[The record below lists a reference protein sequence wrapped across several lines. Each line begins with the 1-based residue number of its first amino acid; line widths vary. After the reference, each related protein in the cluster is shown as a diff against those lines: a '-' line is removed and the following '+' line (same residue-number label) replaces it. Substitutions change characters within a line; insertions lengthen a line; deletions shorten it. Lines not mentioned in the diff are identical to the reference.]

1 MSKLRQK
8 IRNVFSWQHDDYT
21 FEPVPESAQFSG
33 PPLPLPPPKES
44 KSNRFLKA
52 GSSPSKAV
60 ATSSKGVGNRTAKIN
75 KKRLNQINIARNSS
89 ITSAQLNAAVPL
101 VNIRRAPSDRSVLS
115 EIDRQIVTGRPA
127 AGSRPLLSRPIT
139 VAGGGGGGGGGGIGA
154 PSSVSGRSLASKAS
168 SSRAS
173 SSVPSTVTSASQKD
187 IVVVRRAPPAPVVA
201 QNDRSLLR
209 TIKKQQQ
216 EPSSERAV
224 SADRSSIKRK
234 PLLSGFGR
242 QRGQGPS
249 GSKHQSQPSVSSVSA
264 TGSGHADGGS
274 VVPGAGLT
282 GALSVNGGG
291 GGLLKSA
298 ASASSLEFPVVSKP
312 AHSSRG
318 TGQQQRFNGSKEKL
332 DHSSSHHQHHH
343 HHQHLHHHQQQQ
355 QLHTQHQHPLGSH
368 QQQHHQHSRTAS
380 AQMAQMATGA
390 TVSTNHLNKFPPGS
404 GSSLVVGDDG
414 GGLLLNERG
423 VDVGSGLSASM
434 EQLTAISF
442 VGPEKASS
450 GGAGRKEQQQQQQ
463 QTSPS
468 KSRSAELLQ
477 VHLEKLQSEN
487 RLLERKVH
495 EMTSC
500 QEELLLL
507 RDEIV
512 KLKASHEQSNSEL
525 HRLVNENESLR
536 DRLKTVV
543 QSPLSDSEKQQL
555 IRNTQRLHSSAPA
568 SIALPNNM
576 DAEGTPCVT
585 PDWDKQSS
593 SSEVAVACL
602 QDKIIQMEETH
613 YSTNEEL
620 QATLQELAD
629 LQSQIMELQSDNERL
644 VEEKDVIFQSLCRQ
658 TEKLEDTRTQI
669 GTLQKLL
676 LREPNQQD
684 VTPTDREQKLVDLL
698 KSAQDE
704 RESFMLKQEELNAEL
719 NELKAIIDERSGEVA
734 RARGRISM
742 LESSLDAANAEKKDA
757 NAQLMESKEDA
768 SVKLIEISRL
778 TTLLENAR
786 AKIDELEQ
794 DRAKGDK
801 TDLEE
806 LLDVARKEKDQLETQ
821 VASLQEQVS
830 ISQCEIQK
838 LKDQLARLNEECK
851 VVRNNA
857 KCVISDLEY
866 KNETV
871 TQEKQKMA
879 TDFQQLQESINELQ
893 VQNKCLLED
902 KSQLE
907 TLLSETQK
915 HLGETERQLMEKTDE
930 LNQETRLRKQ
940 EADEWEHFQSDLLMT
955 VRVANDF
962 KTEAQNAREKLALD
976 NKALR
981 EKVRVLEQQIEQLNK
996 QSLRGIGNADDVQL
1010 SYERLN
1016 VLKQDLY
1023 ASAENLNTFD
1033 RNVDEFSQRVQLLRK
1048 QMHNFS
1054 LDRKSS
1060 PVTAASPATANPP
1073 KKSVTMQSLSPPP
1086 PARSVQDSDSDVPP
1100 PLPKTKPPKMVVRFA
1115 DDRSSVDT
1123 LDSIEYEF
1131 SASDSDELD
1140 PIRGGGGGSSKR
1152 KSTPFGDNTMHQ
1164 QRKTP
1169 SSESVSEASTTASDE
1184 EELSQEVSDYQTNR
1198 PAFRPIAASQS
1209 TENLFHRSTAL
1220 FKPIPRFASTSTQ
1233 DLSSI
1238 MRAEGLYHRQH
1249 KNPRHRALDSVDF
1262 GSGLFYS
1269 KSTNDLIL
1277 PDIDGLAHKP
1287 ATNLSKFRKFRYERS
1302 ISGSSLNSLVK
1313 LEEHKQQQQRQ
1324 QQPANKVASSNVM
1337 SSAVILQHH
1346 RNETVHR
1353 IAAPKTTS
1361 ERPERSAKASALEQ
1375 QNKLEARKPLPLPRA
1390 DSDQNLATQK
1400 TVVYV
1405 IDKQTNQFVLEEELL
1420 GKRKQE
1426 QKKRESGHSNAAVA
1440 ADPPPLPIKSSTKFV
1455 ATRKAAPAAAR
1466 VDARTPESLY
1476 ENIPYRRSIVGQS
1489 FSFDHDPIITTKET
1503 QSQSLITT
1511 VQQEMAVRRQQK
1523 SAIQRQDS
1531 RLSVKSLIESIENSA
1546 KQTKL
1551 NSDSRCSSSS
1561 SINSI
1566 PADANPATLSAKH
1579 SSISS
1584 TNNNNNTI
1592 NNNEHDSISNNI
1604 SKGHVN
1610 GSNNNDEN
1618 NVIQIP
1624 VQPSAA
1630 MVQSGG
1636 GALPAKSPLREQ
1648 QQPTVGSNV
1657 NSNSK
1662 PNASA
1667 DTVMLMKKSSLIT
1680 SNNGCNTTLNS
1691 AIISHKTMDYVRRNS
1706 YNDISER
1713 KDPLNALVKNGGS
1726 KRNALLKWCQNKTV
1740 GYRNIDITNFSSS
1753 WNDGLALCAIMHSYL
1768 PDRIPYDKLNQND
1781 KRRNFS
1787 LAFAAAESV
1796 GIQTSL
1802 SIDEMCLQE
1811 RPDWQQVMGYV
1822 TAIYK
1827 HFET

>member
-1 MSKLRQK
+1 MSTLRQK
-8 IRNVFSWQHDDYT
+8 IRNVFSWQHDDYS
-21 FEPVPESAQFSG
+21 FEPVTELARPSD
-33 PPLPLPPPKES
+33 PPSEPA
-44 KSNRFLKA
+44 KSTKTSRFLK
-52 GSSPSKAV
+52 GSSTKPT
-60 ATSSKGVGNRTAKIN
+60 ATPTKGVGNRTAKIN

-115 EIDRQIVTGRPA
+115 EIDRQIVPRQPA
-127 AGSRPLLSRPIT
+127 SGASKLFSRPIT
-139 VAGGGGGGGGGGIGA
+139 VAGGTAALSII
-154 PSSVSGRSLASKAS
+154 SDRSLTSKAS

-173 SSVPSTVTSASQKD
+173 SSVPSTLTSTSQKD
-187 IVVVRRAPPAPVVA
+187 IVVVRKAPPAPPDSGRLFQRASKKPQAPSSSEAVVA
-201 QNDRSLLR
+201 
-209 TIKKQQQ
+209 
-216 EPSSERAV
+216 PA
-224 SADRSSIKRK
+224 ADRSSIKRK

-249 GSKHQSQPSVSSVSA
+249 GPKHQSQQQPVSSVSVA
-264 TGSGHADGGS
+264 AAGSGHAEGVAGTGS
-274 VVPGAGLT
+274 
-282 GALSVNGGG
+282 LSVNGGGG

-298 ASASSLEFPVVSKP
+298 ASVSSLEYPVVSKP
-312 AHSSRG
+312 AQSARG
-318 TGQQQRFNGSKEKL
+318 TGQQRFNGSKEKL
-332 DHSSSHHQHHH
+332 DHAHHHHLHHDHQPQLHTRQHQQHQHHH
-343 HHQHLHHHQQQQ
+343 HH
-355 QLHTQHQHPLGSH
+355 HP
-368 QQQHHQHSRTAS
+368 QTIQQHSRTAS
-380 AQMAQMATGA
+380 AQMAQMAT
-390 TVSTNHLNKFPPGS
+390 VSTNHLNKFPAS
-404 GSSLVVGDDG
+404 VSDDG
-414 GGLLLNERG
+414 VLLNERA
-423 VDVGSGLSASM
+423 VDVVAGSGLSSSM

-442 VGPEKASS
+442 VGPEKA
-450 GGAGRKEQQQQQQ
+450 KQP
-463 QTSPS
+463 SPS
-468 KSRSAELLQ
+468 KGRMAELQ
-477 VHLEKLQSEN
+477 MHLEKLRSEN
-487 RLLERKVH
+487 RQLEKKVH

-507 RDEIV
+507 RDEMV
-512 KLKASHEQSNSEL
+512 KLKASHEQSNGEL
-525 HRLVNENESLR
+525 HRLLNENESLR

-593 SSEVAVACL
+593 SSEIAVACL

-629 LQSQIMELQSDNERL
+629 LQTQIMELQSDNERL

-676 LREPNQQD
+676 LREPSQQD

-698 KSAQDE
+698 KTAQDE
-704 RESFMLKQEELNAEL
+704 RECLMLKQEELNGEL
-719 NELKAIIDERSGEVA
+719 NELKSILEERSGDVSRA
-734 RARGRISM
+734 RARISM
-742 LESSLDAANAEKKDA
+742 LESSLDAANAERKDA

-794 DRAKGDK
+794 DRAMGDK

-821 VASLQEQVS
+821 VASLQEQLS
-830 ISQCEIQK
+830 IGQCEIQK

-866 KNETV
+866 KHETV

-915 HLGETERQLMEKTDE
+915 HLGETERQLMEKTEE

-996 QSLRGIGNADDVQL
+996 QSLKGIGNADDVLL

-1023 ASAENLNTFD
+1023 ASTENLNTFD
-1033 RNVDEFSQRVQLLRK
+1033 RNVDEFSHRVQLLRK
-1048 QMHNFS
+1048 QMYNFS
-1054 LDRKSS
+1054 LDRKPTSARPDTS
-1060 PVTAASPATANPP
+1060 GLNDPP
-1073 KKSVTMQSLSPPP
+1073 KKSTLVLSPPS
-1086 PARSVQDSDSDVPP
+1086 RSIQDSDSDVPP
-1100 PLPKTKPPKMVVRFA
+1100 PLPKTKPPKLVVRFA

-1123 LDSIEYEF
+1123 LDSVGYDYSTSE
-1131 SASDSDELD
+1131 SDQDDSDVMVVT
-1140 PIRGGGGGSSKR
+1140 KR
-1152 KSTPFGDNTMHQ
+1152 KSTPFENNHRD
-1164 QRKTP
+1164 KTP
-1169 SSESVSEASTTASDE
+1169 SSESISEGSVTASEDD
-1184 EELSQEVSDYQTNR
+1184 LSQEVGEYQANP

-1209 TENLFHRSTAL
+1209 TENLSHSPYAL
-1220 FKPIPRFASTSTQ
+1220 FKPIPRFASKSTQ
-1233 DLSSI
+1233 DLSSTE
-1238 MRAEGLYHRQH
+1238 RTADGFYTRQH
-1249 KNPRHRALDSVDF
+1249 KHRHRALNSLDF

-1269 KSTNDLIL
+1269 KSTDDLIL
-1277 PDIDGLAHKP
+1277 PDIDGLTQKP
-1287 ATNLSKFRKFRYERS
+1287 PTNLSKFRKFRYERS

-1313 LEEHKQQQQRQ
+1313 LDRQEQQMRQ
-1324 QQPANKVASSNVM
+1324 QETISTTIKQNSIERKDVLSELKSTPPSLTTSSNTDLPQQSM
-1337 SSAVILQHH
+1337 ATL
-1346 RNETVHR
+1346 
-1353 IAAPKTTS
+1353 
-1361 ERPERSAKASALEQ
+1361 PELK
-1375 QNKLEARKPLPLPRA
+1375 NKQEIRKPLPLPRA
-1390 DSDQNLATQK
+1390 DSEQNLASQK
-1400 TVVYV
+1400 TIVYV
-1405 IDKQTNQFVLEEELL
+1405 IDEQTNQFVLEEELL
-1420 GKRKQE
+1420 RRRE
-1426 QKKRESGHSNAAVA
+1426 ERKKRESASNTPPKLPVKSNTKFIANRKAPPPPTAAAVA
-1440 ADPPPLPIKSSTKFV
+1440 AVTTS
-1455 ATRKAAPAAAR
+1455 
-1466 VDARTPESLY
+1466 ESLY
-1476 ENIPYRRSIVGQS
+1476 ENLPYRRSTVKKNY
-1489 FSFDHDPIITTKET
+1489 SFDHDAMLTSKET

-1566 PADANPATLSAKH
+1566 PADANPTLSTKH

-1584 TNNNNNTI
+1584 TNNNNTI
-1592 NNNEHDSISNNI
+1592 NNNEHDSISNSN
-1604 SKGHVN
+1604 SKSHVN
-1610 GSNNNDEN
+1610 GNNNDEN

-1624 VQPSAA
+1624 VQPSAV
-1630 MVQSGG
+1630 VQS

-1667 DTVMLMKKSSLIT
+1667 DTVMLMKKSSLIS
-1680 SNNGCNTTLNS
+1680 SNNGCNTTLNP

-1787 LAFAAAESV
+1787 LAFTAAESV

>member
-1 MSKLRQK
+1 MSTLRQK
-8 IRNVFSWQHDDYT
+8 IRNVFSWQHDDYS
-21 FEPVPESAQFSG
+21 FEPVTASAQPSD
-33 PPLPLPPPKES
+33 PPLEPPKAIKTS
-44 KSNRFLKA
+44 RFLK
-52 GSSPSKAV
+52 GSSSKP
-60 ATSSKGVGNRTAKIN
+60 TGTPTKGVGNRTAKIN

-115 EIDRQIVTGRPA
+115 EIDRQIVVPRQPPPGPGKLFT
-127 AGSRPLLSRPIT
+127 RPIT
-139 VAGGGGGGGGGGIGA
+139 LPGTVL
-154 PSSVSGRSLASKAS
+154 STVSDRSLTSKAS
-168 SSRAS
+168 SSRTS
-173 SSVPSTVTSASQKD
+173 SSVPSTLTNASQKD
-187 IVVVRRAPPAPVVA
+187 IVVVRKAPPAPVIDTGRLFQRATKKPQPPSTSSGAAAVVA
-201 QNDRSLLR
+201 
-209 TIKKQQQ
+209 
-216 EPSSERAV
+216 PA
-224 SADRSSIKRK
+224 ADRSSIKRK

-249 GSKHQSQPSVSSVSA
+249 GPKHQSQQQPVSSVSVA
-264 TGSGHADGGS
+264 AAGSGHAEGITGTGG
-274 VVPGAGLT
+274 
-282 GALSVNGGG
+282 LSVNGG

-298 ASASSLEFPVVSKP
+298 ASASSLEYPVVSKP
-312 AHSSRG
+312 VQSARG

-332 DHSSSHHQHHH
+332 DHAHHHHLQHHDHHQPQLHTRQQQQQQHHH
-343 HHQHLHHHQQQQ
+343 HH
-355 QLHTQHQHPLGSH
+355 HP
-368 QQQHHQHSRTAS
+368 QTNTTQHSRTAS
-380 AQMAQMATGA
+380 AQMAQMAT
-390 TVSTNHLNKFPPGS
+390 VSANHLNKFPAS
-404 GSSLVVGDDG
+404 VSDDG
-414 GGLLLNERG
+414 VLLNERA
-423 VDVGSGLSASM
+423 VDVVAGSGLSASM

-442 VGPEKASS
+442 VGPEKA
-450 GGAGRKEQQQQQQ
+450 KQP
-463 QTSPS
+463 SPS
-468 KSRSAELLQ
+468 KSRMAELQ
-477 VHLEKLQSEN
+477 VHLEKLRSEN
-487 RLLERKVH
+487 RQLEQKVH

-512 KLKASHEQSNSEL
+512 KLKASHEQSNGEL
-525 HRLVNENESLR
+525 HRLLSENESLR

-593 SSEVAVACL
+593 SSEIAVACL

-684 VTPTDREQKLVDLL
+684 VAPTDREQKLVDLL
-698 KSAQDE
+698 KTAQDE
-704 RESFMLKQEELNAEL
+704 RECLMLKQEELNGEL
-719 NELKAIIDERSGEVA
+719 NELKGIIDERSGEVSRA
-734 RARGRISM
+734 RARISM
-742 LESSLDAANAEKKDA
+742 LESSLDAANAERKDA

-794 DRAKGDK
+794 DRAMGDK

-821 VASLQEQVS
+821 IASQQEQLS
-830 ISQCEIQK
+830 IGQCEIQK

-915 HLGETERQLMEKTDE
+915 HLGETERQLMEKTEE

-996 QSLRGIGNADDVQL
+996 QSLKGIGNADDVQL

-1016 VLKQDLY
+1016 VLKQDLC

-1033 RNVDEFSQRVQLLRK
+1033 RNVDEFSHRVQLLRK
-1048 QMHNFS
+1048 QMYNFS
-1054 LDRKSS
+1054 LDRKPISS
-1060 PVTAASPATANPP
+1060 STSSNTMLGTVGLNDRP
-1073 KKSVTMQSLSPPP
+1073 KKSTSVLSPA
-1086 PARSVQDSDSDVPP
+1086 ARSVQDSDSDVPP
-1100 PLPKTKPPKMVVRFA
+1100 PLPKTKPPKLVVRFA

-1123 LDSIEYEF
+1123 LDSVGYEYSSSETDQD
-1131 SASDSDELD
+1131 DSEV
-1140 PIRGGGGGSSKR
+1140 IGTTKR
-1152 KSTPFGDNTMHQ
+1152 KLTPFEDSY
-1164 QRKTP
+1164 RSKTP
-1169 SSESVSEASTTASDE
+1169 SSESISEGSVTASEDDLAE
-1184 EELSQEVSDYQTNR
+1184 EVGEYQANP

-1209 TENLFHRSTAL
+1209 TENLFHSPYAL
-1220 FKPIPRFASTSTQ
+1220 FKPIPRFASKSTQ
-1233 DLSSI
+1233 DLSSTG
-1238 MRAEGLYHRQH
+1238 RTDGFYPRQH
-1249 KNPRHRALDSVDF
+1249 KHRHRALNYTDF

-1269 KSTNDLIL
+1269 KSSDDLIL
-1277 PDIDGLAHKP
+1277 PDIDGLTQKP
-1287 ATNLSKFRKFRYERS
+1287 ATNLSKFRKFRCERS
-1302 ISGSSLNSLVK
+1302 VSGSSLNSLLK
-1313 LEEHKQQQQRQ
+1313 LERQ
-1324 QQPANKVASSNVM
+1324 EQHLNQQPQPETDTMAVNQANTASHAV
-1337 SSAVILQHH
+1337 SSESKRPSPSLA
-1346 RNETVHR
+1346 
-1353 IAAPKTTS
+1353 TS
-1361 ERPERSAKASALEQ
+1361 QKASAVQ
-1375 QNKLEARKPLPLPRA
+1375 HQNAARLSEHKSRQEIRKPLPLPRT
-1390 DSDQNLATQK
+1390 DSEQNLASQK
-1400 TVVYV
+1400 TIVYV
-1405 IDKQTNQFVLEEELL
+1405 IDEQTNQFVLEEELQ
-1420 GKRKQE
+1420 KRKQE
-1426 QKKRESGHSNAAVA
+1426 RVKRESARPHAASTSTA
-1440 ADPPPLPIKSSTKFV
+1440 PPQLPIKSNTKFV
-1455 ATRKAAPAAAR
+1455 ANRKVVPPTPAALA
-1466 VDARTPESLY
+1466 VTSAVAPSESLY
-1476 ENIPYRRSIVGQS
+1476 ENLPYRRSIVS
-1489 FSFDHDPIITTKET
+1489 KSYSFDHDPMLTSKET

-1566 PADANPATLSAKH
+1566 PADANPNLSSKH

-1584 TNNNNNTI
+1584 TTNSNTF
-1592 NNNEHDSISNNI
+1592 NNNEHDSISNNM

-1610 GSNNNDEN
+1610 GNNNDEN

-1624 VQPSAA
+1624 VQPTAV
-1630 MVQSGG
+1630 VQS

-1667 DTVMLMKKSSLIT
+1667 
-1680 SNNGCNTTLNS
+1680 G
-1691 AIISHKTMDYVRRNS
+1691 
-1706 YNDISER
+1706 ER

-1787 LAFAAAESV
+1787 LAFTAAESV

>member
-1 MSKLRQK
+1 MSTLRQK
-8 IRNVFSWQHDDYT
+8 IRNVFSWQHDDYS
-21 FEPVPESAQFSG
+21 FEPVGELTQPSN
-33 PPLPLPPPKES
+33 PPLEPPNENKP
-44 KSNRFLKA
+44 NRFLK
-52 GSSPSKAV
+52 GSSSKPTV
-60 ATSSKGVGNRTAKIN
+60 TPSKGVGNRTAKIN
-75 KKRLNQINIARNSS
+75 KKRLHQINIARNSS

-115 EIDRQIVTGRPA
+115 EIDRQIVQPRKQPGLNLFA
-127 AGSRPLLSRPIT
+127 RPIT
-139 VAGGGGGGGGGGIGA
+139 VASSTPA
-154 PSSVSGRSLASKAS
+154 PSSVSGRSVTSKAS

-173 SSVPSTVTSASQKD
+173 SSVPSTLTNSSQKD
-187 IVVVRRAPPAPVVA
+187 IVVVRKAPPAPLDNGRLF
-201 QNDRSLLR
+201 Q
-209 TIKKQQQ
+209 
-216 EPSSERAV
+216 RAV
-224 SADRSSIKRK
+224 RKEPAVADRSSIKRK

-249 GSKHQSQPSVSSVSA
+249 GQKHQSQQPVSSVGVA
-264 TGSGHADGGS
+264 AAGSGHAEGVTGN
-274 VVPGAGLT
+274 VHHGA
-282 GALSVNGGG
+282 ANGG

-298 ASASSLEFPVVSKP
+298 ASASSLEYPVAAKP
-312 AHSSRG
+312 AQSARG
-318 TGQQQRFNGSKEKL
+318 TGHQQQRFNGSKEKL
-332 DHSSSHHQHHH
+332 DHGHHHHHLHHH
-343 HHQHLHHHQQQQ
+343 HHQPH
-355 QLHTQHQHPLGSH
+355 LHTQHHHPH
-368 QQQHHQHSRTAS
+368 TQHSRTAS
-380 AQMAQMATGA
+380 AQMAQMAT
-390 TVSTNHLNKFPPGS
+390 TVSTNHLNKFPPGGAS
-404 GSSLVVGDDG
+404 GSTAAAVVDDG
-414 GGLLLNERG
+414 LLNERG
-423 VDVGSGLSASM
+423 VDIGSGGLSSSM

-442 VGPEKASS
+442 VGPEKAAS
-450 GGAGRKEQQQQQQ
+450 GGRKEQQQ

-468 KSRSAELLQ
+468 KSRVTELQ

-487 RLLERKVH
+487 VRLEKRVH

-507 RDEIV
+507 RDEV
-512 KLKASHEQSNSEL
+512 VQLKASHEQSNGEL
-525 HRLVNENESLR
+525 HRLLNENESLR

-543 QSPLSDSEKQQL
+543 QSPLSDTEKQQL
-555 IRNTQRLHSSAPA
+555 LRNTQRLHSSAPA

-593 SSEVAVACL
+593 SSEIAVACL

-644 VEEKDVIFQSLCRQ
+644 AEEKDVIFQSLCRQ
-658 TEKLEDTRTQI
+658 TEKLEDSRIQV

-684 VTPTDREQKLVDLL
+684 MIPTDREQKLVDLL
-698 KSAQDE
+698 KNAQDA
-704 RESFMLKQEELNAEL
+704 RECLMLKQEDLNAEL
-719 NELKAIIDERSGEVA
+719 NELKAMVDERNGEVT

-742 LESSLDAANAEKKDA
+742 LESSLDAANAEQKDA

-794 DRAKGDK
+794 DRAMGDK

-821 VASLQEQVS
+821 IASFQEQVS

-838 LKDQLARLNEECK
+838 LKDQMARLNEECK

-915 HLGETERQLMEKTDE
+915 HLGETERQLMEKTEE

-996 QSLRGIGNADDVQL
+996 QSLKGIGNAYDVQL

-1016 VLKQDLY
+1016 VLKQDLS
-1023 ASAENLNTFD
+1023 ASVENLNTFD
-1033 RNVDEFSQRVQLLRK
+1033 RNVDEFSYRVQLLRK

-1054 LDRKSS
+1054 LDRK
-1060 PVTAASPATANPP
+1060 PP
-1073 KKSVTMQSLSPPP
+1073 GGSTLAIGSDEISKKQVVMQSPPP
-1086 PARSVQDSDSDVPP
+1086 RTVPDSDSDVPP
-1100 PLPKTKPPKMVVRFA
+1100 PLPKTKPPKHVVRFA
-1115 DDRSSVDT
+1115 DERSSAET
-1123 LDSIEYEF
+1123 LGSTDYDYSE
-1131 SASDSDELD
+1131 SDQDDCEV
-1140 PIRGGGGGSSKR
+1140 IGATKR
-1152 KSTPFGDNTMHQ
+1152 KSTPFEDSRQSN
-1164 QRKTP
+1164 TP
-1169 SSESVSEASTTASDE
+1169 SSESISEVSVPASEEDE
-1184 EELSQEVSDYQTNR
+1184 LAQEVGEYQVNP

-1209 TENLFHRSTAL
+1209 TENLFHSPYAL
-1220 FKPIPRFASTSTQ
+1220 FKPIPRFASKSTQ
-1233 DLSSI
+1233 DLSSTE
-1238 MRAEGLYHRQH
+1238 RADGLYHRQH
-1249 KNPRHRALDSVDF
+1249 KHRQHRALNSSDF

-1269 KSTNDLIL
+1269 KSTDDLIL
-1277 PDIDGLAHKP
+1277 PDIDRLAQKP

-1302 ISGSSLNSLVK
+1302 ISGSSLNSLLK
-1313 LEEHKQQQQRQ
+1313 LERHEQPFLQQRPQDTSNETIWIMKQHNKESGVEVASKKRTPSLVTFQTELEDVSDLQQSMAEFSEHKS
-1324 QQPANKVASSNVM
+1324 KVEN
-1337 SSAVILQHH
+1337 
-1346 RNETVHR
+1346 
-1353 IAAPKTTS
+1353 
-1361 ERPERSAKASALEQ
+1361 
-1375 QNKLEARKPLPLPRA
+1375 RKPLPLPRT
-1390 DSDQNLATQK
+1390 DSEQNLAAQK
-1400 TVVYV
+1400 TIVYV
-1405 IDKQTNQFVLEEELL
+1405 IDEQTEQFVLEEELQ
-1420 GKRKQE
+1420 KRKQE
-1426 QKKRESGHSNAAVA
+1426 RAKKESTKQAVVA
-1440 ADPPPLPIKSSTKFV
+1440 PKLPTKNNTKFV
-1455 ATRKAAPAAAR
+1455 ANRKAP
-1466 VDARTPESLY
+1466 TPSTATAESLY
-1476 ENIPYRRSIVGQS
+1476 ENIPYRRSIVTKS
-1489 FSFDHDPIITTKET
+1489 YSFDHDPMLTSKET

-1566 PADANPATLSAKH
+1566 PADANPTPSTKH

-1584 TNNNNNTI
+1584 TNNNTI

-1604 SKGHVN
+1604 SKSHVN
-1610 GSNNNDEN
+1610 GNNNDEN

-1624 VQPSAA
+1624 VQPSTI
-1630 MVQSGG
+1630 VCSHR
-1636 GALPAKSPLREQ
+1636 AKSPLREQ

-1667 DTVMLMKKSSLIT
+1667 DTVMLMKKSNLIT
-1680 SNNGCNTTLNS
+1680 SNNGCNTTLNP

-1787 LAFAAAESV
+1787 LAFTAAESV

>member
-21 FEPVPESAQFSG
+21 FEPVPESAQSSG

-139 VAGGGGGGGGGGIGA
+139 VTGGGGVGA

-173 SSVPSTVTSASQKD
+173 SSVPSTSASQKD
-187 IVVVRRAPPAPVVA
+187 IVVVRRAPPAPVVV

-355 QLHTQHQHPLGSH
+355 QQQLHTQHQHPLGSH
-368 QQQHHQHSRTAS
+368 QPQHHQQSRTAS

-404 GSSLVVGDDG
+404 GSSLVVSDDG

-450 GGAGRKEQQQQQQ
+450 GGAGRKEQQQ

-1060 PVTAASPATANPP
+1060 PVTAAFPATANPP

-1086 PARSVQDSDSDVPP
+1086 AVRSVQDSDSDVPP

-1131 SASDSDELD
+1131 SESDSDEWD
-1140 PIRGGGGGSSKR
+1140 PIRGGGGGTSKR
-1152 KSTPFGDNTMHQ
+1152 KSTPFGDKTMHQ
-1164 QRKTP
+1164 QRKTTP

-1184 EELSQEVSDYQTNR
+1184 EELSQEVGEYQTNR

-1313 LEEHKQQQQRQ
+1313 LEEHKQQQEQWQ

-1337 SSAVILQHH
+1337 SSAVILEQQ
-1346 RNETVHR
+1346 RNETVYR
-1353 IAAPKTTS
+1353 IVAPKTTS
-1361 ERPERSAKASALEQ
+1361 ERPEQSAKAKASSLEQ

-1426 QKKRESGHSNAAVA
+1426 QKKRESGHSNAPVA

-1476 ENIPYRRSIVGQS
+1476 ENITYRRSIVGQS

-1579 SSISS
+1579 SSVSS
-1584 TNNNNNTI
+1584 TNNNNNNTI

>member
-1 MSKLRQK
+1 MSTLRQK
-8 IRNVFSWQHDDYT
+8 IRNVFSWQHDDYS
-21 FEPVPESAQFSG
+21 FEPAEESTQPRN
-33 PPLPLPPPKES
+33 PPVEPPKEN
-44 KSNRFLKA
+44 KPNRFLK
-52 GSSPSKAV
+52 GSSSKSV
-60 ATSSKGVGNRTAKIN
+60 ATPAKGVGNRTAKIN
-75 KKRLNQINIARNSS
+75 KKRSNQINIARNSS

-115 EIDRQIVTGRPA
+115 EIDRQIVPNRKQPSLGNFFT
-127 AGSRPLLSRPIT
+127 RPIT
-139 VAGGGGGGGGGGIGA
+139 VTGGTPA
-154 PSSVSGRSLASKAS
+154 LSSISDRSLTSKAS
-168 SSRAS
+168 SSRVS
-173 SSVPSTVTSASQKD
+173 SSIPSTLTNTSQKD
-187 IVVVRRAPPAPVVA
+187 IVVVRKAPPAPA
-201 QNDRSLLR
+201 DNGRLFQRA
-209 TIKKQQQ
+209 TKKEQ
-216 EPSSERAV
+216 PPANT
-224 SADRSSIKRK
+224 SATDRSSIKRK

-249 GSKHQSQPSVSSVSA
+249 GPKHQPQQPVSSVSVAAA
-264 TGSGHADGGS
+264 TGSGHAEGVTGN
-274 VVPGAGLT
+274 VHGA
-282 GALSVNGGG
+282 VNGGA
-291 GGLLKSA
+291 LLKSA
-298 ASASSLEFPVVSKP
+298 ASASSLEYPVASKP
-312 AHSSRG
+312 VQSARG
-318 TGQQQRFNGSKEKL
+318 TGHQQQRFNGSKEKL
-332 DHSSSHHQHHH
+332 DHAHHHHHLHHH
-343 HHQHLHHHQQQQ
+343 HHQPH
-355 QLHTQHQHPLGSH
+355 LHTQHHHPH
-368 QQQHHQHSRTAS
+368 TQHSRTAS
-380 AQMAQMATGA
+380 GQMAQMA
-390 TVSTNHLNKFPPGS
+390 TVSTNHLNKFPPGGSGAS
-404 GSSLVVGDDG
+404 GSATAGDDG
-414 GGLLLNERG
+414 LLNERG
-423 VDVGSGLSASM
+423 VDIGSSGLSSSM

-442 VGPEKASS
+442 VGPEKAA
-450 GGAGRKEQQQQQQ
+450 AGSRKEQQQQQQQQ

-468 KSRSAELLQ
+468 KSRVAELQ

-487 RLLERKVH
+487 LRLEKKVH

-512 KLKASHEQSNSEL
+512 QLKASHEQSNGEL
-525 HRLVNENESLR
+525 HRLLNENESLR

-593 SSEVAVACL
+593 SSEIAVACL

-629 LQSQIMELQSDNERL
+629 LQSQIMELQTDNERL

-658 TEKLEDTRTQI
+658 TEKLEDSRIQI

-684 VTPTDREQKLVDLL
+684 VVPTEREHKLIDLL
-698 KSAQDE
+698 KIAQEE
-704 RESFMLKQEELNAEL
+704 RECLMLKQEELNAEL
-719 NELKAIIDERSGEVA
+719 NELKALVDERNGEVT
-734 RARGRISM
+734 RTRGRISM

-757 NAQLMESKEDA
+757 NSQLMESKEDA

-794 DRAKGDK
+794 DRAMGDK

-821 VASLQEQVS
+821 IASFQEQVS

-915 HLGETERQLMEKTDE
+915 HLGETERQLMEKTEE
-930 LNQETRLRKQ
+930 LNQETRLRQQ

-996 QSLRGIGNADDVQL
+996 
-1010 SYERLN
+1010 
-1016 VLKQDLY
+1016 
-1023 ASAENLNTFD
+1023 
-1033 RNVDEFSQRVQLLRK
+1033 LL
-1048 QMHNFS
+1048 
-1054 LDRKSS
+1054 
-1060 PVTAASPATANPP
+1060 
-1073 KKSVTMQSLSPPP
+1073 
-1086 PARSVQDSDSDVPP
+1086 
-1100 PLPKTKPPKMVVRFA
+1100 
-1115 DDRSSVDT
+1115 
-1123 LDSIEYEF
+1123 
-1131 SASDSDELD
+1131 
-1140 PIRGGGGGSSKR
+1140 
-1152 KSTPFGDNTMHQ
+1152 
-1164 QRKTP
+1164 
-1169 SSESVSEASTTASDE
+1169 
-1184 EELSQEVSDYQTNR
+1184 
-1198 PAFRPIAASQS
+1198 
-1209 TENLFHRSTAL
+1209 
-1220 FKPIPRFASTSTQ
+1220 TS
-1233 DLSSI
+1233 
-1238 MRAEGLYHRQH
+1238 
-1249 KNPRHRALDSVDF
+1249 
-1262 GSGLFYS
+1262 
-1269 KSTNDLIL
+1269 
-1277 PDIDGLAHKP
+1277 
-1287 ATNLSKFRKFRYERS
+1287 
-1302 ISGSSLNSLVK
+1302 
-1313 LEEHKQQQQRQ
+1313 
-1324 QQPANKVASSNVM
+1324 
-1337 SSAVILQHH
+1337 
-1346 RNETVHR
+1346 
-1353 IAAPKTTS
+1353 
-1361 ERPERSAKASALEQ
+1361 
-1375 QNKLEARKPLPLPRA
+1375 
-1390 DSDQNLATQK
+1390 
-1400 TVVYV
+1400 
-1405 IDKQTNQFVLEEELL
+1405 
-1420 GKRKQE
+1420 
-1426 QKKRESGHSNAAVA
+1426 
-1440 ADPPPLPIKSSTKFV
+1440 
-1455 ATRKAAPAAAR
+1455 
-1466 VDARTPESLY
+1466 
-1476 ENIPYRRSIVGQS
+1476 
-1489 FSFDHDPIITTKET
+1489 KET

-1566 PADANPATLSAKH
+1566 PADANPTLSTKH

-1584 TNNNNNTI
+1584 TNNNSI

-1604 SKGHVN
+1604 SKSHVN
-1610 GSNNNDEN
+1610 GNNNDEN

-1624 VQPSAA
+1624 VQPSSI
-1630 MVQSGG
+1630 VQSA
-1636 GALPAKSPLREQ
+1636 ALPAKSPLREQ
-1648 QQPTVGSNV
+1648 QQPTVGGNV

-1667 DTVMLMKKSSLIT
+1667 DTVMLMKKSNLIT
-1680 SNNGCNTTLNS
+1680 SNNGCNTTLNP

-1787 LAFAAAESV
+1787 LAFTAAESV